1 MTVLRAGQQ
10 IPIPMAEDGAV
21 LHRRRPLRDG
31 DGIDDLPTRLPGF
44 TGPLAATHRPA
55 RPRVGGQP
63 AIWAGDRLARSSAAT
78 TVRRGRCNAKR
89 VAFGRLAARHARASA
104 STARP
109 REIISRFSRVNA
121 PHAQWQ

>member
-10 IPIPMAEDGAV
+10 IPIPMAEDVAV

-63 AIWAGDRLARSSAAT
+63 AIWAGDRLA
-78 TVRRGRCNAKR
+78 
-89 VAFGRLAARHARASA
+89 ARHARASA

-121 PHAQWQ
+121 PHAQWP